1 MRVLASALAIL
12 EWNGSF
18 VTHYDLLD
26 GLTPDAINAVVQDER
41 FARLDLTT
49 SPVICLA
56 GDPTQIVFANHAALA
71 FFGATDLKA
80 ISHIILKQ
88 SPSSLRLHELAR
100 VMRAGLPP
108 RTERLR
114 FFHGPHAEYV
124 SYQFRRSTGQVPLLI
139 MNALGVRISESDS
152 DESDAHG
159 EALTDTN
166 LAAST
171 VVSAPAPAPVLM
183 PLNSVQS
190 LDDLRLYHRQF
201 FADAPSVRF
210 LWQTDA
216 EGRMTSITGQLCE
229 AVGCV
234 SSDLIGHSLIA
245 LLAQWGVDV
254 RELTHAMHHADT
266 FSGIEVLWPIA
277 SLHYAV
283 PVSLGGIPSFDRQR
297 QCDGF
302 RGYGIVYV
310 NAPQTY
316 VRADD
321 SNNELVTRDEADV
334 CDVIPEPIG
343 SEHSA
348 LEETGPEPMSM
359 EHYDLGD
366 NVVPLRLWQERAA
379 AQQAAQDVSHAQDEA
394 GSEIIAPSSDLSEPS
409 SILPPEEETDV
420 TASDHIIS
428 HDTPAVSDDEGDQLS
443 PAERIAFR
451 EIARALGARTR
462 AASSDAPPAKDNTAQ
477 KTQKTSAQATLRAE
491 RDQDML
497 ALSANARHLIDCL
510 PIGILVT
517 RAEIPL
523 FLNRTFLDL
532 LGFAD
537 ADAFHDAGG
546 LDHLFRAGGV
556 DPQADEGAIHITG
569 KNGETIAL
577 ECRVQRIS
585 WDDQPATLMSFR
597 RAIEPEANALI
608 AVLEAELS
616 RTEAETRELHAIL
629 DTATDGVAVLD
640 HKGRILSLNRAGEA
654 LFGFEQ
660 NEVAG
665 ESITSLLA
673 PESHSAALDYLSGL
687 QANGVASVLN
697 DGREIVGRAKQGG
710 SIPVFMTL
718 GRLQAGGETK
728 FCAVLRDMT
737 PWKRAESELRDARR
751 EAERVSALKSD
762 FLAKMSHEIRTP
774 LNAILGFAEV
784 IMEERFGPIGN
795 ERYKDYLKDIHASG
809 AHVMSLI
816 NDLLD
821 LSKIEAGKL
830 ELNFTSVEANRIVS
844 ESVNLMQPQANRERV
859 IIRQSLAPHL
869 PMIVADERALRQ
881 IVLNLVSNAIK
892 FNEAGGQV
900 IISTA
905 LTDAGHAVIRIRDT
919 GIGMSES
926 DVKTALEPFRQLAT
940 TRQTTGTGL
949 GLPLTKALVEANRAS
964 FVIRSQKNNGTLV
977 EVTFPPTRVLAE

>member
-1 MRVLASALAIL
+1 MAY
-12 EWNGSF
+12 
-18 VTHYDLLD
+18 YDLID
-26 GLTPDAINAVVQDER
+26 GLSNSDIEAALSDMR
-41 FARLDLTT
+41 FARLDVAATPL
-49 SPVICLA
+49 ICFA
-56 GDPTQIVFANHAALA
+56 GTPAQIIFANDAALR
-71 FFGATDLKA
+71 FFAANDLRQLA
-80 ISHIILKQ
+80 DILLKT
-88 SPSSLRLHELAR
+88 SPSSVRLNELAR
-100 VMRAGLPP
+100 SMRAGLPP

-114 FFHGPHAEYV
+114 FYHGLHAEYA
-124 SYQFRRSTGQVPLLI
+124 SYQLRRAAGTQPILI
-139 MNALGVRISESDS
+139 MSALGVRIEL
-152 DESDAHG
+152 DATAADYEQSFVPTPKHAVQHQG
-159 EALTDTN
+159 AL
-166 LAAST
+166 
-171 VVSAPAPAPVLM
+171 SAPMRFDAIASEEDV
-183 PLNSVQS
+183 
-190 LDDLRLYHRQF
+190 RLYHRHLF
-201 FADAPSVRF
+201 GDAPSVRF

-216 EGRMTSITGQLCE
+216 QGMVSSITGPLCE
-229 AVGCV
+229 AIGWSVTDLVGHH
-234 SSDLIGHSLIA
+234 LISRIA
-245 LLAQWGVDV
+245 SYGVDV
-254 RELTHAMHHADT
+254 RALTEALHRSDT
-266 FSGIEVLWPIA
+266 FSGIEFMWPLKGLKF
-277 SLHYAV
+277 SL
-283 PVSLGGIPSFDRQR
+283 PVSLGAIASFDPQR
-297 QCDGF
+297 QFDGF
-302 RGYGIVYV
+302 RGYGIVYIHDV
-310 NAPQTY
+310 HNDERDLAPLQSHKAEDAPVPITQTI
-316 VRADD
+316 
-321 SNNELVTRDEADV
+321 SSSQE
-334 CDVIPEPIG
+334 VITATPD
-343 SEHSA
+343 A
-348 LEETGPEPMSM
+348 LEAESPAPASM
-359 EHYDLGD
+359 ENQILGD
-366 NVVPLRLWQERAA
+366 NVVPLRLWQERVA
-379 AQQAAQDVSHAQDEA
+379 AQNAADDKAQDDKQDETTA
-394 GSEIIAPSSDLSEPS
+394 ARASLEPATPIVSDHAAPHDADDLTPAQNKAAPSEPS
-409 SILPPEEETDV
+409 KTK
-420 TASDHIIS
+420 
-428 HDTPAVSDDEGDQLS
+428 DDEGDHLS
-443 PAERIAFR
+443 PAERLAFR

-462 AASSDAPPAKDNTAQ
+462 NPSPPPPPQTSEPATPLTAGEPSAPPAPTP
-477 KTQKTSAQATLRAE
+477 TSHQDIKAA

-497 ALSANARHLIDCL
+497 ALSANAHQLIDRL
-510 PIGILVT
+510 PVGILVT

-523 FLNRTFLDL
+523 FLNRTFLDF

-546 LDHLFRAGGV
+546 LDHLFKAGGV

-577 ECRVQRIS
+577 ECRVQRIM

-597 RAIEPEANALI
+597 RAIEPEAQALI
-608 AVLEAELS
+608 NVLEGELS

-640 HKGRILSLNRAGEA
+640 HRGRILSLNRAGEA

-660 NEVAG
+660 NDVAG

-673 PESHSAALDYLSGL
+673 PESHAAALDYLSGL

-697 DGREIVGRAKQGG
+697 DGREIMGRAKQGG
-710 SIPVFMTL
+710 TLPIFMTL

-784 IMEERFGPIGN
+784 IMEERFGAIGN

-830 ELNFTSVEANRIVS
+830 ELNFTSVDANKIVG
-844 ESVNLMQPQANRERV
+844 ECVHLMQPQANRERV
-859 IIRQSLAPHL
+859 IIRQSLAPRL

-881 IVLNLVSNAIK
+881 IILNLLSNAIK

-900 IISTA
+900 IMSTA
-905 LTDAGHAVIRIRDT
+905 MTDAGHAVIRIRDT

-926 DVKTALEPFRQLAT
+926 DVQTALEPFRQLAT
-940 TRQTTGTGL
+940 TRQSAGTGL

-964 FVIRSQKNNGTLV
+964 FVIRSQKNKGTLV